1 MVKHMNAQSLPP
13 AICIMGPTASG
24 KTDLAISLSQHIDA
38 GIISVDSGQVYRGMD
53 IGTAKPDQATL
64 ARVPHRLID
73 IRDPAQSYSV
83 SEFREDALREMAAIT
98 AAGRMPMLVG
108 GTMLYFRAL
117 FHGLSVLPAANGL
130 IRTRLEQEAQV
141 HGWQSL
147 HARLA
152 QVDPQAARKIH
163 PNDPQ
168 RIGRALE
175 VYELTG
181 VPLSHLQ
188 AEQTGQPAGYRFI
201 RIALIPSDREQMRER
216 IAQRFQQ
223 MLEQGFIDEVKRLYQ
238 RGDLDPGLPA
248 IRAVGYRQVWQYLA
262 GELDYDT
269 MVEKAINATRQFA
282 KRQLT
287 WLRGEPDL
295 AVFEPMDKDLKNKV
309 LQYIIEQTVSTQ

>member
-1 MVKHMNAQSLPP
+1 
-13 AICIMGPTASG
+13 MGPTASG